1 MKHSDFI
8 KIISNKG
15 YWFSTVIGF
24 ILGLV
29 SILYSTNIFVPIFVV
44 ALIIFISLAIIWYLI
59 IIIISQKQIKPTTI
73 QLSQFFST
81 GKNHIILIKP
91 NDILSMD
98 AYITLYLT
106 ENECENYLA
115 TAIVTNVQENRLLQA
130 KIIDWDSNSRIKQ
143 EALHNDVSLIRKI
156 SIKPIITDRFLGG
169 NYNG

>member
-81 GKNHIILIKP
+81 GKNHIIL
-91 NDILSMD
+91 SMD